1 MENFTKILKILS
13 RGSTTRVPF
22 FFLFW
27 VVCVALLFPE
37 IDEAGKNETFVCKIH
52 FGSPPSQKKNRESDQ
67 PLLEVDQNA
76 FFFTCLSTFS
86 LSRSRPHQSLSSPQS
101 TLLLQSQSPPPA
113 ASSVSS
119 PPFHFFGGSI
129 CICQLSIGSR

>member
-1 MENFTKILKILS
+1 MMGRRKFYENFTKILKILS

-27 VVCVALLFPE
+27 VVCVALLFTE

-76 FFFTCLSTFS
+76 FFHMSLNLLSFTLKASHSQILSP
-86 LSRSRPHQSLSSPQS
+86 RS
-101 TLLLQSQSPPPA
+101 TLLLE
-113 ASSVSS
+113 V
-119 PPFHFFGGSI
+119 GG
-129 CICQLSIGSR
+129 L